1 MENAI
6 FTRLIQQFNY
16 GFGETEGEEQ
26 TDLIKTEVLSH
37 DYTET

>member
-6 FTRLIQQFNY
+6 FTRLIQHSNY
-16 GFGETEGEEQ
+16 CFEGLEGEEQ
-26 TDLIKTEVLSH
+26 TDLIKTEVLCH